1 MGNRLTH
8 GFFVRILICETV
20 CLCNSLALTQ
30 NIPCGLNNHI
40 SRAKIGMIAKKR
52 SQDVPSWNSPLLPA
66 LCRARRGRKYRTQEI
81 LPWVKYDDPRLSV
94 ANWERLS
101 ISPNKYIYP
110 FRRTTPNGFRIFLF
124 YPKPK
129 LCGFGARDIFCFS
142 QIIFRVLIADSTT
155 RRLMRVGR

>member
-1 MGNRLTH
+1 MIYL
-8 GFFVRILICETV
+8 TV

-40 SRAKIGMIAKKR
+40 SRAKIGMIAKKK
-52 SQDVPSWNSPLLPA
+52 SQGVPWNPLLPA
-66 LCRARRGRKYRTQEI
+66 LCTARRGRKHRAYKT

-110 FRRTTPNGFRIFLF
+110 FRRTTPNGFRIFLIN
-124 YPKPK
+124 PKPK

>member
-1 MGNRLTH
+1 M
-8 GFFVRILICETV
+8 
-20 CLCNSLALTQ
+20 CNSLALTQ

-110 FRRTTPNGFRIFLF
+110 FRRTTPNGFRIFLINP
-124 YPKPK
+124 PKALRTRSEGYILFFANNISCLNCRQYDAPTY
-129 LCGFGARDIFCFS
+129 AR
-142 QIIFRVLIADSTT
+142 RALI
-155 RRLMRVGR
+155 LG